1 MGGLVLD
8 LNNIFSFTNIGA
20 NIGGR
25 SFPGFPQPTLS
36 TRTFIPPRG
45 AVMIDL
51 APNDLILIEA
61 DPTEFVLVA
70 AFGARGEAAHDALSL
85 LANSNCRLADFD
97 SAPLTSW
104 VKTHGGK
111 SSNTLVTAKVKGG
124 EEPVVLKARAS
135 VSAWFIRPVS
145 PLDFVG
151 ASGLDTISISH
162 QRALAGGPR
171 LPEPLGDVRDEF
183 TVERGTARSYE
194 LRQGEVVQIIDI
206 DGQQCS
212 DFQACRMTGLDTGTE
227 LFIEGNATRSMLR
240 RAFPLPGVLDKFY
253 DADLAPLLQ
262 VMQDTCGR
270 HDTFG
275 MACNARGYQD
285 SGFPGHL
292 NCSDNI
298 SDALASWNVKRRR
311 AWPAVNFFWNTWL
324 DDAHNIQTEESYSRP
339 GDYVAMAAL
348 DDLLCVSTACP
359 DDIDPIN
366 GWNPTDI
373 HVRIYRPETKIQ
385 RAVAYRQKED
395 SPLRIS
401 EESAFHDRLA
411 VLTSQ
416 FAPARDLWAPITF
429 PGTGT
434 LGEYWAC
441 RTAVTLQDMS
451 GLRKFDVMGPDAELL
466 LQYALTRNIAKL
478 SVWRGTYALMCDKTG
493 AVVDDGTLFRL
504 GPKLFRW
511 CCGSEESGRVLK
523 ILADENGWQ
532 VRINDMRSALPNL
545 ALQGPKS
552 RELLRKIIFTQPH
565 VPSLDQ
571 IKWFGVTVARLGDR
585 DGAPFML
592 SRSGYTGELGY
603 EIFCTKSDALTIWD
617 GLMAAGKEFGIKPMG
632 SAALEIIR
640 IEAGFA
646 AADAEFAAGVDA
658 HEAGLGFAVD
668 LQKADFVGKD
678 ALVRNLA
685 SPMRRLKGLILGCD
699 DVPAHG
705 AHVFMGERPVGVIT
719 SATRSPTLETAIA
732 MARLAVEVA
741 EDGTELEIGMMDGRM
756 KRISARVVP
765 VPFIDP
771 KRERA
776 RA

>member
-1 MGGLVLD
+1 
-8 LNNIFSFTNIGA
+8 
-20 NIGGR
+20 
-25 SFPGFPQPTLS
+25 
-36 TRTFIPPRG
+36 
-45 AVMIDL
+45 MI
-51 APNDLILIEA
+51 EVGQ
-61 DPTEFVLVA
+61 TEYALVA
-70 AFGARGEAAHDALSL
+70 AYGMQGEPALDALSL
-85 LANSNCRLADFD
+85 TADTDCRLADFD
-97 SAPLTSW
+97 NGPHSGWLE
-104 VKTHGGK
+104 VHGVQIGD
-111 SSNTLVTAKVKGG
+111 TLATTKIGG
-124 EEPVVLKARAS
+124 DEKPVILKAKAR
-135 VSAWFIRPVS
+135 VSAWFIRPVT
-145 PLDFVG
+145 PVDLVG
-151 ASGLDTISISH
+151 ASGRGTIVVSH
-162 QRALAGGPR
+162 QRASANGPT
-171 LPEPLGDVRDEF
+171 LPQPLGDIRDEF

-194 LRQGEVVQIIDI
+194 LRKGEVVQIIDV

-212 DFQACRMTGLDTGTE
+212 DFQACRLQGLDLGAE
-227 LFIEGNATRSMLR
+227 LFIDGNATRSLLR
-240 RAFPLPGVLDKFY
+240 RAFPLPGLLDKFF
-253 DADLAPLLQ
+253 DADLVPLLQ

-275 MACNARGYQD
+275 LACHARGYQEL
-285 SGFPGHL
+285 GFPGHV

-311 AWPAVNFFWNTWL
+311 AWPAINFFWNTWL
-324 DDAHNIQTEESYSRP
+324 DSTHNIQTEESYSRP

-373 HVRIYRPETKIQ
+373 HVRISRPESKIQ

-395 SPLRIS
+395 SPLLIS
-401 EESAFHDRLA
+401 EESAFHERLA
-411 VLTSQ
+411 PLTSQ

-429 PGTGT
+429 PGIGT
-434 LGEYWAC
+434 MGEYWAC
-441 RTAVTLQDMS
+441 RNAVTLQDMS
-451 GLRKFDVMGPDAELL
+451 GLRKFDVVGPDAERL
-466 LQYALTRNIAKL
+466 LQYALTRDIAKL
-478 SVWRGTYALMCDKTG
+478 SVWRGTYSLMCDKTG

-523 ILADENGWQ
+523 ALANENGWQ
-532 VRINDMRSALPNL
+532 VRINDMRNALPNL

-552 RELLRKIIFTQPH
+552 RELLNKIIFTQPH

-571 IKWFGVTVARLGDR
+571 LKWFGVTVARLGDR
-585 DGAPFML
+585 EGAPFML

-603 EIFCTKSDALTIWD
+603 EIFCTKSDALAIWD
-617 GLMAAGKEFGIKPMG
+617 GLMAAGEEFGIKPMG

-646 AADAEFAAGVDA
+646 AADAEFAPGVDA
-658 HEAGLGFAVD
+658 HDAGLGFAVD
-668 LQKADFVGKD
+668 LRKSDFVGKD
-678 ALVRNLA
+678 ALARNA
-685 SPMRRLKGLILGCD
+685 TSPRRQLKGLILGCD

-705 AHVFMGERPVGVIT
+705 AQVFNGERPVGVIT
-719 SATRSPTLETAIA
+719 SATRSPTLETAIS
-732 MARLAVEVA
+732 MARLAIEVA
-741 EDGTELEIGMMDGRM
+741 EDGTELEVGMMDGRM